1 MRLIDA
7 DALKKAICIDEPI
20 SIGETWEQLYDAV
33 VKAIDN
39 APTIDTDCIHCDSGY
54 AQGYSDG
61 YLKGKEERP
70 TGKWNKCFNKEYF
83 IGWKCSRCEKICNGI
98 FNYCP
103 NCGAR
108 MEADNEVN

>member
-1 MRLIDA
+1 MNVDLISRE
-7 DALKKAICIDEPI
+7 ALKEAFEELTSKKFCGYRDFEK
-20 SIGETWEQLYDAV
+20 L
-33 VKAIDN
+33 IDN
-39 APTIDTDCIHCDSGY
+39 APTIYTDCIHCDSGY

-83 IGWKCSRCEKICNGI
+83 IGWKCSRCEKICNGL

-103 NCGAR
+103 NCGAK
-108 MEADNEVN
+108 MENTED